1 MNGKD
6 WRPSRSIPK
15 LLLLMKTN
23 FYLVGFKLSKGVPK
37 FTRFDQP
44 VSLLILRRRS
54 EKITPQWKF

>member
-6 WRPSRSIPK
+6 LRPSRSIPK

-23 FYLVGFKLSKGVPK
+23 FYLVGFILSKGVPK
-37 FTRFDQP
+37 FTRFNQP

-54 EKITPQWKF
+54 EKITPQFNF